1 MSAAGSVADPF
12 SCELTRSAVAPGR
25 SSISGFR
32 SSTSNTRSK
41 LTSAVIT
48 LTCTLDSEVIGPYSR
63 WSRPASATSAPTW
76 KAPLMTSV
84 PPTP

>member
-1 MSAAGSVADPF
+1 MAGAAAASRAAARSGTASGFSA
-12 SCELTRSAVAPGR
+12 
-25 SSISGFR
+25 ISGFR

-48 LTCTLDSEVIGPYSR
+48 STCTLDSAVIGPYSR
-63 WSRPASATSAPTW
+63 ASSAVSATSVPSWNAPW
-76 KAPLMTSV
+76 MTST

>member
-1 MSAAGSVADPF
+1 MSG
-12 SCELTRSAVAPGR
+12 L
-25 SSISGFR
+25 R

-48 LTCTLDSEVIGPYSR
+48 VTCTLDSDMIGPYSR
-63 WSRPASATSAPTW
+63 FSRVAIATSVPIW
-76 KAPLMTSV
+76 KAPPMASQ